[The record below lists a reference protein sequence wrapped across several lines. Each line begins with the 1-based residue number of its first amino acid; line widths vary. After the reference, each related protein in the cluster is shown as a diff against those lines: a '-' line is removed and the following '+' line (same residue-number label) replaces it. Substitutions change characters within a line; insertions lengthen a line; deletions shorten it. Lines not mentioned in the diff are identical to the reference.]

1 MKWANHRL
9 AFFLGAISL
18 VVAACTAA
26 PGAVEG
32 PDSTDPTAS
41 TVTTVAGGNEDGNC
55 PESGGTPW
63 ESGPEATASVVTEA
77 GTSGAS
83 VALVRY
89 PRPEYDAK
97 VWSQWGQGVVLED
110 GRFIS
115 ALGDHEGADGNSF
128 IYEYD
133 PASMTLTQIVDVLA
147 TVPHEPGDWGF
158 GKIHAQM
165 VVGNCGNV
173 FVATY
178 WGSRRDLAFT
188 DGYQGDILLRLDP
201 ESRTT
206 TDMGVILPEHGVAS
220 MAISPDGSLIYTEP
234 ADPIGQKVGYFLV
247 TDSSTGDEVFSDA
260 SANHGGYRN
269 IAVGPDGSAYITW
282 NGNGLAKYDPATNE
296 LTETDITMPGE
307 LLRASTAPD
316 SSGTVFAVS
325 RDPAI
330 FFSLAPDG
338 SINELGPAS
347 GYTASMALSPDGS
360 RFYYVPDAH
369 GGSWEQGTPLIAVDT
384 ATGES
389 EVVVE
394 LNPLVEAEF
403 GLVAGGTYNVAVS
416 GDGKTVYVGLNA
428 GDPST
433 RDTFGEVI
441 LAIVTLP

>member
-9 AFFLGAISL
+9 ALFLGVISL

-26 PGAVEG
+26 PSAGETT
-32 PDSTDPTAS
+32 DSTDPTATTASS
-41 TVTTVAGGNEDGNC
+41 TGGGNQDGNC
-55 PESGGTPW
+55 PEPGPSAW
-63 ESGPEATASVVTEA
+63 ESGPEAVATVVSDP
-77 GTSGAS
+77 GSGGPI
-83 VALVRY
+83 VALVKY

-97 VWSQWGQGVVLED
+97 LWSQWGQGVVLED
-110 GRFIS
+110 GSFFS
-115 ALGDHEGADGNSF
+115 ALGDHDGADGNSF
-128 IYEYD
+128 VYEYK
-133 PASMTLTQIVDVLA
+133 PESMTLAQIVDVLA
-147 TVPHEPGDWGF
+147 SVPHEPGDWGF

-165 VVGNCGNV
+165 VEGTCGDV

-178 WGSRRDLAFT
+178 WGSRRDLTFT
-188 DGYQGDILLRLDP
+188 DGYQGDVLLRLDP

-206 TDMGVILPEHGVAS
+206 TDIGVILPEHGVAS

-234 ADPIGQKVGYFLV
+234 ADPFGQKVGYFLV
-247 TDSSTGDEVFSDA
+247 TDSTTGEEVFSDA
-260 SANHGGYRN
+260 SGSHEGYRN

-282 NGNGLAKYDPATNE
+282 NGNGLAKYDPATNK
-296 LTETDITMPGE
+296 LSETGITMPGE
-307 LLRASTAPD
+307 LLRASTVPD
-316 SSGTVFAVS
+316 LSGTIFAVS

-330 FFSLAPDG
+330 FFALATDG
-338 SINELGPAS
+338 SIKELGPS
-347 GYTASMALSPDGS
+347 NGYTTSMALSPDGS

-384 ATGES
+384 QTGES

-428 GDPST
+428 GDPAT
-433 RDTFGEVI
+433 RDAFGEVI